1 MVFRLRSYP
10 EVLQLRACA
19 GGTHVSF
26 FAERPGEADTELSAE
41 QVAYYRQVLLTH
53 GSVFGA
59 SNCSICGIARCP
71 DWVDAY
77 DKLAAAG
84 QVMAEPERG

>member
-1 MVFRLRSYP
+1 MNFFDEHPGQP
-10 EVLQLRACA
+10 E
-19 GGTHVSF
+19 
-26 FAERPGEADTELSAE
+26 SALTPE

-59 SNCSICGIARCP
+59 SNCKVCGVARCL

-84 QVMAEPERG
+84 QVMAEPTRWTAYDNGSKRW